1 MCVCAKIMTKTTF
14 IEILRIIE
22 LEKLVQKMLQIL
34 YFDSLFHLS
43 IKNILMHEKD
53 ILKDRIRIRFIIMSA
68 TKTIGLNI
76 NEYIEIK

>member
-1 MCVCAKIMTKTTF
+1 
-14 IEILRIIE
+14 
-22 LEKLVQKMLQIL
+22 MLQIL

-53 ILKDRIRIRFIIMSA
+53 TLKDRIRIRFIIMSA